1 MIPSRR
7 TLFVVLGL
15 SEFGQL
21 GVTAT
26 QQQYLPNSDCGSTEK
41 FAKES

>member
-1 MIPSRR
+1 MIPSRL
-7 TLFVVLGL
+7 TSFVVLGL

-26 QQQYLPNSDCGSTEK
+26 QLKYFPNSDCGSNK
-41 FAKES
+41 KIARES